1 MFFLFFFW
9 LFILLVGWL
18 GVGLNGGLFFYVHL
32 CLCLF
37 VVCLL
42 FVNFLDIS
50 SSGGG
55 HPRMVLGT
63 LLPWLG
69 EGSQF
74 HAWVS
79 SKLHYEYYKPQ
90 LCKDV

>member
-1 MFFLFFFW
+1 MGGCFLCSFVS
-9 LFILLVGWL
+9 LFV
-18 GVGLNGGLFFYVHL
+18 
-32 CLCLF
+32 CLF
-37 VVCLL
+37 VVCSFVCLL

-69 EGSQF
+69 GGSQF